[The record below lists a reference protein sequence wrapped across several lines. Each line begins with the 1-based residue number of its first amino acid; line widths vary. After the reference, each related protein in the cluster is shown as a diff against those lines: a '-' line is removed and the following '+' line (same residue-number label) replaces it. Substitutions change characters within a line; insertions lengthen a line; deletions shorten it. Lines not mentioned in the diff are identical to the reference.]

1 MECKVP
7 YAMTGP
13 GSPPYLVAPG
23 SPPRIKHHECNL
35 RGGPWPFTEQNLGG
49 EGKRKS
55 IQCTRGSK
63 KETHFLDYHAGT
75 FGGYTALKFLIHEQ
89 RLMYG

>member
-1 MECKVP
+1 
-7 YAMTGP
+7 MTGP

-23 SPPRIKHHECNL
+23 SPPKAPRMQPTGRPVAVYRAE
-35 RGGPWPFTEQNLGG
+35 LGG
-49 EGKRKS
+49 RGEKK
-55 IQCTRGSK
+55 INQFTWGSK

-75 FGGYTALKFLIHEQ
+75 FGVYTALKFLIHEQ

>member
-1 MECKVP
+1 
-7 YAMTGP
+7 MTGP

-23 SPPRIKHHECNL
+23 SPLKHHECNL
-35 RGGPWPFTEQNLGG
+35 RGGPWPFTEQRRG
-49 EGKRKS
+49 EWK
-55 IQCTRGSK
+55 INQFTWGSK

-75 FGGYTALKFLIHEQ
+75 FGVYTALKHLIHEQ